1 MRKSAASGRCLPRL
15 FWFAVFALIIS
26 GPGCGPVKKTANAKT
41 ANVSS
46 TPTNPQETKSN
57 TVSGATIPVDAG
69 GPADT
74 VRVFYKHL
82 RERRFREA
90 VFLTNLRPAV
100 EGLTDSELREFSL
113 DFEKIAGRV
122 PIVIEINGEIISGD
136 LATVTANLPAED
148 EDKNEIQTIRLRSEN
163 GIWVI
168 LTVEPAAEARIKKEG
183 KDYFYN
189 LKIETHEEEARSMLE
204 RISKAQ
210 LAHSLQNGGDYA
222 DLAMLVK
229 GGLLPE
235 DAMTS
240 DSTGYNYVI
249 HLSSQKKRYSAT
261 ATPAAYGKTGRL
273 SFLLLQDEKGISRV
287 TSSDNGG
294 KPPAQ

>member
-1 MRKSAASGRCLPRL
+1 MPRL
-15 FWFAVFALIIS
+15 FWLAVSALIIS
-26 GPGCGPVKKTANAKT
+26 GVGCGPAKKTANAKT
-41 ANVSS
+41 SNVNSNQ
-46 TPTNPQETKSN
+46 TNSQEAKAN
-57 TVSGATIPVDAG
+57 TVSGATIPVETG

-82 RERRFREA
+82 REKRFREA
-90 VFLTNLRPAV
+90 VYLTNLRPAV

-122 PIVIEINGEIISGD
+122 PIVIEINGEIISGE

-183 KDYFYN
+183 KNYFYN
-189 LKIETHEEEARSMLE
+189 LKIETHEEEARVMLD

-222 DLAMLVK
+222 DLAKLVE
-229 GGLLPE
+229 GGLLPD

-249 HLSSQKKRYSAT
+249 HLSSQNKRYSAT

-273 SFLLLQDEKGISRV
+273 SYLLLQDEKGISRV
-287 TSSDNGG
+287 TSRDNGG
-294 KPPAQ
+294 KSLAQ

>member
-1 MRKSAASGRCLPRL
+1 M
-15 FWFAVFALIIS
+15 
-26 GPGCGPVKKTANAKT
+26 
-41 ANVSS
+41 
-46 TPTNPQETKSN
+46 
-57 TVSGATIPVDAG
+57 SGATIPVDTG

-82 RERRFREA
+82 REKRFREA

-100 EGLTDSELREFSL
+100 EGLTDTELREFSL

-122 PIVIEINGEIISGD
+122 PAVIEINGEITSGE

-222 DLAMLVK
+222 DLATLVED
-229 GGLLPE
+229 GLLPE

-240 DSTGYNYVI
+240 ESTGYKYVI
-249 HLSSQKKRYSAT
+249 HLSSQNKRYSAI

-273 SFLLLQDEKGISRV
+273 SFLLRQDDKGISRV
-287 TSSDNGG
+287 TSRDNGG
-294 KPPAQ
+294 KPLAQ